1 MTGLTRRRLLALSG
15 SGAGLAACQSG
26 GELAAPFAGKVG
38 FDHGVASG
46 DALSDRV
53 ILWTRVTPERVTPE
67 TGRADAAVTVVWQV
81 FEDAGLTREIQAG
94 AAQTSA
100 ARDYTVKVDVTG
112 LAPAREY
119 FYAFSVFTEAG
130 VIASPSGRTRTLA
143 ASGTR
148 PVRAV
153 FLSCSNYPFGRF
165 NAYDAVSRERDVD
178 VIIHLGDYLYEYGPD
193 GYGGKAGK
201 ALGREH
207 VPPYEITTLADY
219 RARHAQYKSDKA
231 LQRAHAAAP
240 WICTW
245 DDHESANNS
254 YRTGAQNHSEDTEG
268 RWSDRKQRAVQAYL
282 EWMPVR
288 DPAAGKASAA
298 LWRRFDFGDLA
309 SVFCLETRLTGRSE
323 EISWSARLAGVQPD
337 GLRAAVRETM
347 EDVSASGR
355 TMLGAAQEDWLSGQL
370 ASSVGGGKIWQ
381 ILANQTIMARVTFPD
396 FNAALTPAQIED
408 VVAGAGENGAIIKRL
423 VGLSALDVPSN
434 LDAWDGFPAARERL
448 YAAAKSAGASL
459 VTLTGDTH
467 TGWANRLVDAGGEA
481 RGVEFGCTSVTSP
494 GLGSILRGV
503 EGLGQMFAGANSDV
517 EWFDP
522 DGNGYAIL
530 ELSAE
535 TARAEFY
542 KVSTITGAPYTVSRI
557 AGFETQK
564 RSLGKLR
571 GV

>member
-1 MTGLTRRRLLALSG
+1 MTRLTRRRLLVLSG
-15 SGAGLAACQSG
+15 GGAGLAACQTG
-26 GELAAPFAGKVG
+26 GKVAPPFAGKVR

-67 TGRADAAVTVVWQV
+67 RARADAVVTVVWQV
-81 FEDAGLTREIQAG
+81 FEDAGLIREVQAG

-112 LAPAREY
+112 LTPAREY
-119 FYAFSVFTEAG
+119 FYAFSVFTDVG

-143 ASGTR
+143 TSGTR

-153 FLSCSNYPFGRF
+153 FLSCSNYPFGQF
-165 NAYDAVSRERDVD
+165 NAYDAVSREPDVD

-193 GYGGKAGK
+193 GYGGEAGK

-207 VPPYEITTLADY
+207 IPPYEITTLADY

-254 YRTGAQNHSEDTEG
+254 YRTGAQNHNSDTEG
-268 RWSDRKQRAVQAYL
+268 RWNKRKQQAVQAYL

-288 DPAAGKASAA
+288 DPATGRASAA

-309 SVFCLETRLTGRSE
+309 SVLCLETRLTGRSE
-323 EISWSARLAGVQPD
+323 EISWNARLADIEPAA
-337 GLRAAVRETM
+337 LR
-347 EDVSASGR
+347 DVARDTLQDVNAPGR
-355 TMLGAAQEDWLSGQL
+355 TMLGAAQEDWLAEQL
-370 ASSVGGGKIWQ
+370 ASSATGGKIWQ
-381 ILANQTIMARVTFPD
+381 VLANQVIMARAEFPD
-396 FNAALTPAQIED
+396 FNRTLTPAQIEGAI
-408 VVAGAGENGAIIKRL
+408 AGAGANGAIIKRL
-423 VGLSALDVPSN
+423 LGLSALDVPSN

-467 TGWANRLVDAGGEA
+467 TGWANRLVDASGEA

-494 GLGSILRGV
+494 GLGDILQGV
-503 EGLGQMFAGANSDV
+503 EGVGQMFADTNEDV

-522 DGNGYAIL
+522 DGNGYSIL
-530 ELSAE
+530 ELTAE
-535 TARAEFY
+535 TARVDFF
-542 KVSTITGAPYTVSRI
+542 KVSTITDRNYSVSRT
-557 AGFETQK
+557 AGFQTQK
-564 RSLGKLR
+564 QAPGTLNP
-571 GV
+571 V